1 MRYQFFHVSNK
12 MGSYLSAVD
21 VPSIPN
27 IPNIL
32 PTGIAFDVSL
42 LGSNLTKGT
51 AGKAG
56 KTSTGIGIIRDDKYA
71 NLGTTESRREALM
84 SISLQTFLSEAM
96 STMTNGGP
104 RDDQEIVFNC
114 GYAIN
119 YPLQFAAM
127 IGDVKKIRYLM
138 KECGMDPNAKC
149 KECLD
154 VQPVSHA
161 SRYGHLLA
169 VIALLQVDDNC
180 MCCDG

>member
-1 MRYQFFHVSNK
+1 
-12 MGSYLSAVD
+12 MGSYLSTVE
-21 VPSIPN
+21 VPSISS

-42 LGSNLTKGT
+42 LGSNLKKDT
-51 AGKAG
+51 AGKVG

-71 NLGTTESRREALM
+71 NLGTTESRREALL

-114 GYAIN
+114 GYAMN

-127 IGDVKKIRYLM
+127 IGDVNKIRYLM
-138 KECGMDPNAKC
+138 KECGIDPNDKC

-169 VIALLQVDDNC
+169 VIALLQVHDHC
-180 MCCDG
+180 TYCEGC

>member
-1 MRYQFFHVSNK
+1 
-12 MGSYLSAVD
+12 MGSYLSTVE
-21 VPSIPN
+21 VPSMPS

-42 LGSNLTKGT
+42 LGSNLKKDAT
-51 AGKAG
+51 GKVG

-84 SISLQTFLSEAM
+84 SISLQTFLSESM

-114 GYAIN
+114 GYATN

-127 IGDVKKIRYLM
+127 IGDVNKIRYLM
-138 KECGMDPNAKC
+138 KECGIDPNTKC
-149 KECLD
+149 KEYLD
-154 VQPVSHA
+154 VQPLSHA

-169 VIALLQVDDNC
+169 VIALLQVNNNCRCDDV
-180 MCCDG
+180 